1 MPQTVSV
8 SQLSREI
15 RNAADGTRVANTAAV
30 LGLVLVVV
38 VVADATLN
46 VIGRGI
52 PSLSGSLVVSAHA
65 AAAANAVDEA
75 VRLRTHS
82 QPFSGWLVWTI
93 VGLQAILICLGAIFI
108 AISQPRRWLGEWLR
122 PPRGGAQ
129 GFAVPACLSAAVALA
144 VALIAIW
151 RRILGHS
158 EFDAGTGWF
167 NSQSFASA
175 LTVFGSVVCGVS
187 VVAAAIRTSARIRAL
202 IFVGIALGV
211 GGLLTLGA
219 VLAASFVVK
228 DAEYSLLYRPFDA
241 FRAIES
247 MVALPIMVFAL
258 VWLSVRWPSIRIA
271 PHFEIEP
278 DPAGT
283 SSRRALSIGLEEG
296 SERPLINVRVSDDA
310 YGEFRMFHIFRT
322 RPASIAVSLERN
334 RWHPLESGSIA
345 LVRLQSPNDASV
357 QVSVSLP
364 LGITV
369 NADINVTSEDDD
381 LPTDLGPGYVDANG
395 RPHVDWQMLQRVAA
409 VLAPETPKQRDE
421 QQKVFAEIVRRVIV
435 NAAAAQLIRL
445 EGAQARLQG
454 VLAVGLSNSAASL
467 AEAPIAPRGYGPSPT
482 NLKAGR
488 PQIEQVCRA
497 AANLAEL
504 QGQAVEAMRQVLL
517 GQPTASGGTRHSVSR
532 LVERVFFEFAT
543 SDVFEDGQAP
553 HSAAAHGV
561 RATLVINTEHG
572 LRSILR
578 IRAEVT
584 APNLEQQLASVAS
597 DAASLRA
604 DAQRLLEEVRQGGAA
619 ADVEYIRMRQEKA
632 LSSMQMFTSPYS
644 VQALNNNP
652 WLKNVMQEWMTS
664 EARTPGVTSSA
675 GDASGQTT
683 PSSTPTK
690 SPGGQGTASVSGSDA
705 KTW

>member
-1 MPQTVSV
+1 MPQTVTISRL
-8 SQLSREI
+8 SQEI
-15 RNAADGTRVANTAAV
+15 RSAANGTRVANTAAV

-38 VVADATLN
+38 VVADAALN

-52 PSLSGSLVVSAHA
+52 PSLSGSFVVSAHA

-82 QPFSGWLVWTI
+82 QPFSGWLVWAI

-108 AISQPRRWLGEWLR
+108 SISQPRRWLGEWLR
-122 PPRGGAQ
+122 PPRGGAR
-129 GFAVPACLSAAVALA
+129 GFAIPACLFAAVALA

-158 EFDAGTGWF
+158 ELDAGTGWF
-167 NSQSFASA
+167 NSHSFASA
-175 LTVFGSVVCGVS
+175 LTAFGSVVCGVS
-187 VVAAAIRTSARIRAL
+187 VVAGAIRTSARIRAL

-241 FRAIES
+241 FRAVES
-247 MVALPIMVFAL
+247 TISLPIMVFAL

-345 LVRLQSPNDASV
+345 LVRLPSAADAV
-357 QVSVSLP
+357 QVSVSDLP
-364 LGITV
+364 LGLTV
-369 NADINVTSEDDD
+369 NAVINVSAEDDD

-395 RPHVDWQMLQRVAA
+395 RPHVDWRMLQRVAA
-409 VLAPETPKQRDE
+409 VLDPQNAQEQRI
-421 QQKVFAEIVRRVIV
+421 VFAEIVRRVVV
-435 NAAAAQLIRL
+435 NAVAAQLIRL

-454 VLAVGLSNSAASL
+454 ILAVGLSNSAASL
-467 AEAPIAPRGYGPSPT
+467 AEAPVAPRGYGPSPT
-482 NLKAGR
+482 NLRAGG

-497 AANLAEL
+497 AANVAEL
-504 QGQAVEAMRQVLL
+504 QGQAVEAMRQVFL
-517 GQPTASGGTRHSVSR
+517 GQPTASGATRHSVSR

-553 HSAAAHGV
+553 NSGAAPGV
-561 RATLVINTEHG
+561 RAALVINTEHG

-584 APNLEQQLASVAS
+584 APNLEQVLASAAS
-597 DAASLRA
+597 AAASLRA
-604 DAQRLLEEVRQGGAA
+604 DAQRLLDEIRQGGAA
-619 ADVEYIRMRQEKA
+619 ADAEYIRMRQEKA
-632 LSSMQMFTSPYS
+632 TSSMQMFTSPYS

-652 WLKNVMQEWMTS
+652 WLKKVMQEWMTS
-664 EARTPGVTSSA
+664 EAPTPGVTSTA

-690 SPGGQGTASVSGSDA
+690 PPGGQGTASVSGSDA